1 MPDFRISW
9 HAELNWD
16 NWMFSATICSNAQLL
31 LASLNVIAFVSENA
45 ATTLSL
51 TNLKSK
57 NLTKIMRINTF
68 LID

>member
-1 MPDFRISW
+1 MPDFIISW

-16 NWMFSATICSNAQLL
+16 NWMFSAIICSNTQLL
-31 LASLNVIAFVSENA
+31 LASLNVTAFVSENA